1 MFGQRESDKFQQV
14 SSVRCIL
21 HVKKYTSWCAV
32 PTALGD
38 DTSPTTAD
46 ES

>member
-38 DTSPTTAD
+38 DTSPTTVE